1 MKIDSRCLSRFL
13 GGKVGKVIGKNTISL
28 LLEQANKSS
37 ADSAEVAL
45 GFMEP
50 EELENPETDSA
61 EILVTIAVKRIGE

>member
-1 MKIDSRCLSRFL
+1 VLERFL
-13 GGKVGKVIGKNTISL
+13 GGKVGKIIGKNTISL

-50 EELENPETDSA
+50 EELENPEADSA